1 MSGLDLHPFM
11 KSFGAITKMPPQMI
25 PLKDKM
31 GNKDKQGVPEWIKK
45 CLDALDLVARRQ
57 YIDNQSLI
65 TNERLV
71 NGEFIPQDYFYC
83 EEGDDDF
90 LDPVE
95 ELVKQGKLPKYLK
108 HYDIISKPI
117 NTQVQEFADLPDS
130 FHVVGYGEELQSEK
144 MQVQTDMLKEWMN
157 ETLNERFSNF
167 LKEQGIDENKEFE
180 TDEEK
185 QQFLE
190 EIQSIKTSKT
200 PEEIGQYMKS
210 DYRHIAE
217 LWAEYELMDQKQKFK
232 LDQIRRQEFRDL
244 LIHARRFRHL
254 RVGYNGLEVTTLNPV
269 HVFYYKSKNVQYV
282 QKGDYA
288 GVFNIATPNYLTAKY
303 GKYMTADQQESFN
316 SSYDSNWNVKPTTD
330 YMGNTVDYAD
340 TNGVPYDT
348 WLPSFNPE
356 LNKIAPN
363 LGFNYTPNLFGI
375 GDTPGWF
382 NNQLY
387 TESECYWK
395 SQELIWKLDWIN
407 PEKGIREVVEV
418 DESFIFPPYIKKIK
432 NKTYV
437 EKQELNTAVASWR
450 EVVWQGTVI
459 RNCNSGGSLEPMY
472 LNFRP
477 VDYQRT
483 SPYKNEVLLPIV
495 GQVVNNRNT
504 KPASQVDK
512 LKPYQF
518 LVNVAMNKAAKLQE
532 RSFMPYVVMDMNLI
546 PNQKDWGG
554 EDALVKWIMA
564 GQESGITAVDTSPS
578 NIQGGAQTG
587 GQYPRV
593 VDVDLTPRI
602 TAQLDIARN
611 LTLMA
616 YDQIGIS
623 QPRMGDMKG
632 IDTATG
638 INTSVAKS
646 YQSTGSW
653 FTEFW
658 ECEREI
664 LQQQLD
670 MAQWLE
676 SNNKEIT
683 KQFVNS
689 DFTTGWLKFANN
701 NFNLFDLRLYVSN
714 SQEELRKKK
723 LYEQLAVSN
732 NTVITEMSTRMEML
746 DTLTP
751 SERILQIV
759 KEAEERAEKQ
769 ASQLNQMRQQEMQAK
784 DENEKAKLKQQY
796 DLALMEMDNQRE
808 VAWIKS
814 RGYVEE
820 QDFNKNT
827 TPDAFE
833 YAKFQSQANYQQG
846 GLGVS
851 RDKLTLERE
860 KEAQRVREM
869 QVSINQR
876 QQELQLKEKEIN
888 QTAQNVK
895 YLDKGQYNKNN
906 KK

>member
-1 MSGLDLHPFM
+1 MLDIHPFM

-25 PLKDKM
+25 PLKEKM
-31 GNKDKQGVPEWIKK
+31 KTKDKYGVSEWMKR
-45 CLDALDLVARRQ
+45 CLDALDLVARKQ

-71 NGEFIPQDYFYC
+71 NGEFIPQDYFYS
-83 EEGDDDF
+83 EGEDTDF
-90 LDPVE
+90 LDPIE
-95 ELVKQGKLPKYLK
+95 ELVKQGKLPKFIK

-144 MQVQTDMLKEWMN
+144 MQVQTDMLREWLN
-157 ETLNERFSNF
+157 DTLNERFSRF
-167 LKEQGIDENKEFE
+167 LQEQGIDENQEFE

-185 QQFLE
+185 QQFLQQIE
-190 EIQSIKTSKT
+190 EMKAAKT
-200 PEEIGQYMKS
+200 PKEIGQYMKS

-217 LWAEYELMDQKQKFK
+217 LWAEYELIDQKQKFK
-232 LDQIRRQEFRDL
+232 LDQVRRQEFKDL

-254 RVGYNGLEVTTLNPV
+254 RVGYNGLEVSTLNPI

-282 QKGDYA
+282 QRGEYA
-288 GVFNIATPNYLTAKY
+288 GIFNIVTPNYIMDKH
-303 GKYMTADQQESFN
+303 GKYMTAEQQESFN
-316 SSYDSNWNVKPTTD
+316 SSYDSNWNIKPTTD
-330 YMGNTVDYAD
+330 WIGNSVNYAD
-340 TNGVPYDT
+340 TNGIPYDT
-348 WLPSFNPE
+348 WLPSFDPA

-375 GDTPGWF
+375 GDSSGWF

-387 TESECYWK
+387 TETECYWK
-395 SQELIWKLDWIN
+395 SQELIWKIDWIN
-407 PEKGIREVVEV
+407 PESGIREVIEV
-418 DESFIFPPYIKKIK
+418 DESFVFPPYIKKVK

-437 EKQELNTAVASWR
+437 EEQDINTAVASWR
-450 EVVWQGTVI
+450 EIIWQGTVI
-459 RNCNSGGSLEPMY
+459 RNCNSGGNLEPMY
-472 LNFRP
+472 LNCRP

-495 GQVVNNRNT
+495 GQIINNRNT
-504 KPASQVDK
+504 KPTSQVDK
-512 LKPYQF
+512 LKPFQF

-554 EDALVKWIMA
+554 EDALVKWITA
-564 GQESGITAVDTSPS
+564 GQESGVAPVDTSPS

-602 TAQLDIARN
+602 TAQLEIARN

-616 YDQIGIS
+616 YEQIGITA
-623 QPRMGDMKG
+623 QRLGDMKG

-646 YQSTGSW
+646 YQATGSW

-676 SNNKEIT
+676 ANNKEIT

-701 NFNLFDLRLYVSN
+701 NFSLYDLRLYVSN

-723 LYEQLAVSN
+723 LYQELAISN
-732 NTVITEMSTRMEML
+732 NTVITDMSTRMEMI
-746 DTLTP
+746 DNMTP

-759 KEAEERAEKQ
+759 KEAEERAAQQ
-769 ASQLNQMRQQEMQAK
+769 AQQMNQMKQQELQSQ
-784 DENEKAKLKQQY
+784 DENEKAKLKQEY
-796 DLALMEMDNQRE
+796 DLALLEMDNERE

-820 QDFNKNT
+820 QDSNKNT

-833 YAKFQSQANYQQG
+833 YAKFQSQASIQAGN
-846 GLGVS
+846 LGVS
-851 RDKLTLERE
+851 RDKLTLDRERE
-860 KEAQRVREM
+860 IQRVREK
-869 QVSINQR
+869 QAEINLK
-876 QQELQLKEKEIN
+876 QQELQLKNKQIE
-888 QTAQNVK
+888 QTAENVK
-895 YLDKGQYNKNN
+895 YLDKG
-906 KK
+906 KKK